1 MSSKDGDREPP
12 WIRTP
17 WRILFEVTRLS
28 KIKPW
33 DVDLRGL
40 IDSFSQELRRRGFV
54 DFSAAGV
61 VLLSSSIIHRAK
73 TESIL
78 EADQPKTPKQPSTDY
93 VPPPIQLAVRSDYTT
108 TTMGELV
115 AALDKV
121 LRDMAAVQEAAP
133 PAPPSMDIKVEDFLL
148 RIEEEMTDLQ
158 DTIAAILE
166 KEESFPFSRLIQGA
180 TRLEAARLFILLLFI
195 AARGAVTLSQEED
208 EDLHVRRAEVVPL
221 EQ

>member
-1 MSSKDGDREPP
+1 MTSRDENREPP

-33 DVDLRGL
+33 DIDLRRL
-40 IDSFSQELRRRGFV
+40 INSFSQELRRRGFV

-93 VPPPIQLAVRSDYTT
+93 VPPPIQLPVRSDYTT
-108 TTMGELV
+108 TTMAELV

-133 PAPPSMDIKVEDFLL
+133 PAPPSIDVKVEDFLL
-148 RIEEEMTDLQ
+148 RVEEEMTDLQ

-166 KEESFPFSRLIQGA
+166 KEESFPFIRLIQGA

-195 AARGAVTLSQEED
+195 AARGAVTLSQDED
-208 EDLHVRRAEVVPL
+208 EELYVRRPEEVQL